1 MHKLPDYTGKRLKTA
16 ATFEWQDKEGKKIEV
31 TRIINGEEK
40 QVPRKKETIAA
51 YIPNTDIR
59 EAVRLTRILKRPLLL
74 KGEPGCGKTRLA
86 KAVAFELYGP
96 SYHNFYF
103 EWNVKSTSKARD
115 GLYRFD
121 YIRQLRDSHLE
132 KNRHLGSNDSSSP
145 DTNPVPVPELSVE
158 EKQEQ
163 EREHR
168 KEYREFGPLGNAF
181 KESTREHPAVILIDE
196 VDKADIDFPNDL
208 LLELDQLRFR
218 IEETGEEVEAAYPP
232 IIFITSNDEKVLP
245 PAFLRRCLFHYI
257 DFPKTNILEMIIEA
271 NFPLLEFPV
280 VSAAVGRFERLRQA
294 MKEELNTEKA
304 ASTSELIDWI
314 RVINHYYV
322 DALIQKLDQTLKIIE
337 EEKTEL
343 QPEHRFQLIMCI
355 YDLMTQHLS
364 EEDKD
369 LLQQTI
375 HTLMQSFGLKAPSLT
390 EATEFKDSLHTQ
402 LTKIYEAEEDTTLPL
417 MESIKQ
423 EVEAEFLKHY
433 HTLIKSLTD
442 YKLQVA
448 DAKPAANQRS

>member
-1 MHKLPDYTGKRLKTA
+1 
-16 ATFEWQDKEGKKIEV
+16 
-31 TRIINGEEK
+31 
-40 QVPRKKETIAA
+40 
-51 YIPNTDIR
+51 
-59 EAVRLTRILKRPLLL
+59 PLLL

-96 SYHNFYF
+96 RYHNYYF

-121 YIRQLRDSHLE
+121 YIRQLRDVHLE
-132 KNRHLGSNDSSSP
+132 QNRQKSQTES
-145 DTNPVPVPELSVE
+145 VPPPGHQVEELSVE
-158 EKQEQ
+158 QKQEQ
-163 EREHR
+163 ERERR
-168 KEYREFGPLGNAF
+168 KEYREFGPLGRAF
-181 KESTREHPAVILIDE
+181 QESTRAHPSVILIDE

-208 LLELDQLRFR
+208 LLELDQLRFK

-257 DFPKTNILEMIIEA
+257 DFPKTAILEMIIEA
-271 NFPLLEFPV
+271 NFPLLEFSV
-280 VSAAVGRFERLRQA
+280 VSAAVGRFEKLRQA

-322 DALIQKLDQTLKIIE
+322 DTLLQKLDQHMKAIE
-337 EEKTEL
+337 EGKADEQTS
-343 QPEHRFQLIMCI
+343 EHRFQLSMSI
-355 YDLMTQHLS
+355 YDLLTQHLS
-364 EEDKD
+364 DDDREQ
-369 LLQQTI
+369 LQQTI
-375 HTLMQSFGLKAPSLT
+375 HELMKPFELEVPLPSD
-390 EATEFKDSLHTQ
+390 ATFKSKLHEQ
-402 LTKIYEAEEDTTLPL
+402 LVHLHEAEEDQTIPL

-442 YKLQVA
+442 FKLQVA
-448 DAKPAANQRS
+448 DAKSSTNLRS